1 MKISLYCIGKTQSKE
16 LSALIEEYKKR
27 LPNFINFEI
36 KEIPEVKNAKNL
48 TENELKKA
56 EENALLL
63 YISAQDILIL
73 LDENG
78 KNFTSVAF
86 SKFIDNQMNTS
97 VKHLIFAIG
106 GALGFSETIKQK
118 AHHRISL
125 SPMTFTHQMIRL
137 FFVEQLYRAF
147 SILQGKPYHNE

>member
-56 EENALLL
+56 EENPLLQ

-78 KNFTSVAF
+78 KTFTSVAF
-86 SKFIDNQMNTS
+86 SKFIDNQMNNS
-97 VKHLIFAIG
+97 SKHLIFAIG
-106 GALGFSETIKQK
+106 GALGFSEAIKQK
-118 AHHRISL
+118 AQHKISL